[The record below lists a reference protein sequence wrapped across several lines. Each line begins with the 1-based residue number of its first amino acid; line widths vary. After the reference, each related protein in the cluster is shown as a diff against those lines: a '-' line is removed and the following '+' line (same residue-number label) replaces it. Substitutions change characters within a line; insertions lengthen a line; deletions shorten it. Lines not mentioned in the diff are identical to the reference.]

1 MFLRYSAVT
10 ISSSKDDPL
19 MEVSLYTKN
28 VLKNELKIFITII
41 KYTKVI
47 QIKYVK
53 RVMGKQIKEKEA
65 IY

>member
-1 MFLRYSAVT
+1 
-10 ISSSKDDPL
+10 